1 MMNDYYLLNE
11 CQELKRL
18 IAENPDLPLAFFAE
32 DTGIYID
39 YGYLSCNSATAEK
52 GEVLDCYQ
60 EINDEKAFTSRDDFE
75 EDLRDTLWGIDEY
88 RNLSDKEFDEVFKK
102 EKSKYDDKWKDCI
115 IVYVGN

>member
-1 MMNDYYLLNE
+1 MSDYKLLHE

-18 IAENPDLPLAFFAE
+18 IAENPDLPLAFFHE
-32 DTGIYID
+32 DTGDYRSGYI
-39 YGYLSCNSATAEK
+39 SCGSVTAHK

-60 EINDEKAFTSRDDFE
+60 DINDEKVFASRDEFE
-75 EDLRDTLWGIDEY
+75 EELQEVLCAIGEY
-88 RNLSDKEFDEVFKK
+88 RNISDEEFYEILKK

>member
-1 MMNDYYLLNE
+1 MMNNYYFLNE

-18 IAENPDLPLAFFAE
+18 IAENPHLPLAFFSE
-32 DTGIYID
+32 DTGDYYSSYI
-39 YGYLSCNSATAEK
+39 SCSSVTAEK

-60 EINDEKAFTSRDDFE
+60 DINDEKAFTSRDDFE
-75 EDLRDTLWGIDEY
+75 EDLRDTLWGVVEY
-88 RNLSDKEFDEVFKK
+88 RNLSEEEFDEVFEE

>member
-1 MMNDYYLLNE
+1 MSGYYFLNE

-18 IAENPDLPLAFFAE
+18 IVENPDLPLMFCAE

-39 YGYLSCNSATAEK
+39 YGYMSCNSVTAEK

-60 EINDEKAFTSRDDFE
+60 DINDEKAFTSRDEFE
-75 EDLRDTLWGIDEY
+75 EDLQEELCEIDEY
-88 RNLSDKEFDEVFKK
+88 RNISDEEFDEILKK

>member
-1 MMNDYYLLNE
+1 MSDYYLLNE
-11 CQELKRL
+11 CKELKRL

-39 YGYLSCNSATAEK
+39 YGYMSCSSVTAEK

-60 EINDEKAFTSRDDFE
+60 DINDEKVFASRDEFE
-75 EDLRDTLWGIDEY
+75 EELQEVLCAIGEY
-88 RNLSDKEFDEVFKK
+88 RNISDEEFYEILKK

>member
-1 MMNDYYLLNE
+1 MSDYYLLNE
-11 CQELKRL
+11 CKELKRL
-18 IAENPDLPLAFFAE
+18 IIENPDLPLVFFAE

-39 YGYLSCNSATAEK
+39 YGYMSCSSITAEK

-60 EINDEKAFTSRDDFE
+60 EINDEKAFASRDEFE
-75 EDLRDTLWGIDEY
+75 EDLQEMLCGIDEY
-88 RNLSDKEFDEVFKK
+88 RDLSDEEFDEIFKK

>member
-1 MMNDYYLLNE
+1 MNDYYNFLNE

-18 IAENPDLPLAFFAE
+18 IAENPDLPLAFFSE
-32 DTGIYID
+32 DTGDYRSGYI
-39 YGYLSCNSATAEK
+39 SCSSVSAEK

-60 EINDEKAFTSRDDFE
+60 EINDEKAFASRDEFE
-75 EDLRDTLWGIDEY
+75 EDLQEMLCGIDEY
-88 RNLSDKEFDEVFKK
+88 RNLSDEEFDEISEK

>member
-1 MMNDYYLLNE
+1 MSNYYLLNE

-18 IAENPDLPLAFFAE
+18 IIENPDLPLAFFAE
-32 DTGIYID
+32 DTGDYYCGYI
-39 YGYLSCNSATAEK
+39 SCSSVTAEK

-60 EINDEKAFTSRDDFE
+60 DINDERAFTSRDEFE
-75 EDLRDTLWGIDEY
+75 EDLQEVLCEIDEY
-88 RNLSDKEFDEVFKK
+88 RNISDEEFDEILKK

>member
-1 MMNDYYLLNE
+1 MSDYYFLNE

-18 IAENPDLPLAFFAE
+18 IIENPDLPLAFFAE
-32 DTGIYID
+32 DTGDYRSGYI
-39 YGYLSCNSATAEK
+39 SCSSVTAEK

-75 EDLRDTLWGIDEY
+75 EDLRDTLWGIDKY
-88 RNLSDKEFDEVFKK
+88 RNISDEEFEEILEE